1 MKRFIILAAALL
13 CAVAVNA
20 QQLKTAQGITIETYE
35 PKPEPEPRI
44 KKPKKTFA
52 PIERGFEQSVEV
64 GVSPA
69 VAYTECVYMNLE
81 YIAGYRFNKNLFIGG
96 GAGLDLKV
104 CTSDSSLAIPI
115 YAHARAYS
123 RQFGRWQPYFGISVG
138 TAIGL
143 TSYDG
148 DGYYDYYDYYHPIV
162 GLQLNPTLGCS
173 FRINNSLSCYCSIG
187 WMMKSMNQYYNGHLD
202 GCIMDHTISIRI
214 GVTF

>member
-1 MKRFIILAAALL
+1 MKKIIFLAIASLL
-13 CAVAVNA
+13 AVTATA
-20 QQLKTAQGITIETYE
+20 QQLKTAQGITTITTIE
-35 PKPEPEPRI
+35 KP
-44 KKPKKTFA
+44 KKPKEPKKTLA

-69 VAYTECVYMNLE
+69 VTYTGCVYMNLE

-96 GAGLDLKV
+96 GSGLDLKV
-104 CTSDSSLAIPI
+104 CASDNSLAIPI